1 MATTYNLSPVYQEPQ
16 LTNSGALLV
25 GGKIYWY
32 LAGTSTPV
40 TVYQNASG
48 SAAHTQPIILDARG
62 EAPAPIYLA
71 SGQKYKAV
79 LQDSTGSQLQ
89 VIDNIIGVGDTGFSS
104 TTVGQIT
111 INGSGNGAKLYQ
123 GASGDLEI
131 LTNVDSGVSQH
142 WTIDDGLTFPDG
154 TKQTTAAAS
163 PTPIVISANTALQ
176 SNRNYRTTG
185 NASLTL
191 TLPAAPATG
200 DVVYVVDGGSITGS
214 IMHTIS
220 RNGKTIIGLGQD
232 LIFDIPRGE
241 ISLWYDGTTWQMY

>member
-1 MATTYNLSPVYQEPQ
+1 MATTYNLSPVYQGPQ

-48 SAAHTQPIILDARG
+48 SAAHAQPIILDARG

-89 VIDNIIGVGDTGFSS
+89 VIDNIIGVGDSGFSS
-104 TTVGQIT
+104 TTLGQLV
-111 INGSGNGAKLYQ
+111 INGSGNGVKLYQ

-131 LTNVDSGVSQH
+131 LTNVDSGISQH
-142 WTIDDGLTFPDG
+142 WTFDNGLTFPDG
-154 TKQTTAAAS
+154 TKQTTAAILLI
-163 PTPIVISANTALQ
+163 PVLTTTNTALS
-176 SNRNYRTTG
+176 SNKYYRLTG
-185 NASLTL
+185 TSNMTL
-191 TLPAAPATG
+191 TLPASPASG
-200 DVVYVVDGGSITGS
+200 DLIYIVDAGTITGS
-214 IMHTIS
+214 VMHTLA
-220 RNGKTIIGLGQD
+220 RNNKTIMGLAQD
-232 LIFDIPRGE
+232 LIFDIPYGE
-241 ISLWYDGTTWQMY
+241 INLWFDGTTWQIQ

>member
-1 MATTYNLSPVYQEPQ
+1 MATTYNLSPVYQGPQ
-16 LTNSGALLV
+16 FTNAGALLV

-32 LAGTSTPV
+32 LAGTSTPA

-48 SAAHTQPIILDARG
+48 SASHTQPIILDARG

-71 SGQKYKAV
+71 SGQKYKAI
-79 LQDSTGSQLQ
+79 LQDSSGSQLQ
-89 VIDNIIGVGDTGFSS
+89 VIDNIIGVGDSGFST
-104 TTVGQIT
+104 TTVGSLT

-131 LTNVDSGVSQH
+131 LTNVDSGTSQH
-142 WTIDDGLTFPDG
+142 WAFDTGLTFPDG

-163 PTPIVISANTALQ
+163 NTPIIVSTNTALQ
-176 SNRNYRTTG
+176 SNRSYRTTG
-185 NASLTL
+185 GANLTL

-200 DVVYVVDGGSITGS
+200 DQIYVVDAGSITGS
-214 IMHTIS
+214 VLHTIS

-232 LIFDIPRGE
+232 LIFDIPYGE
-241 ISLWYDGTTWQMY
+241 IALWYDGTTWQMT